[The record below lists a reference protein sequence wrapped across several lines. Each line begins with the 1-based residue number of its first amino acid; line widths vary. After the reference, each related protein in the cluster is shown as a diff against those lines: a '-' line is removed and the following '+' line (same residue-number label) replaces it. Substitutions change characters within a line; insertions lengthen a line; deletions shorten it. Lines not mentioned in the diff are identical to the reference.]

1 MNNQQPLSGRTAI
14 VTGSGRNI
22 GRAIALAFARQGAN
36 VVINGRSDASLLES
50 VAEEARALGVQAMT
64 VLADVGDAQAVKA
77 MVDATLG
84 RFGSVDIAVS
94 NVSVRLHQPFL
105 EISVDD
111 WQRVLNTNLNSAFY
125 LARACLPH
133 MVERHWG
140 RVIHIS
146 GRDGFFPKPN
156 RAHNVTCKAGTYAL
170 AKAIAV
176 EFGPHGITANA
187 VAPGIV
193 ETTRDLTHYPDAG
206 LGFEARRNAMPMQRF
221 GDVDDIAGA
230 CTYLCSQAGGYMTG
244 QILHVNGGE
253 FMF

>member
-1 MNNQQPLSGRTAI
+1 
-14 VTGSGRNI
+14 
-22 GRAIALAFARQGAN
+22 
-36 VVINGRSDASLLES
+36 
-50 VAEEARALGVQAMT
+50 MT